1 MAMAKKEPT
10 GKIAAVKS
18 EPLDSDV
25 DAAAASGTGGGSVVF
40 KVPSAPLQKRSF

>member
-1 MAMAKKEPT
+1 MAKKEPT
-10 GKIAAVKS
+10 VKS

-25 DAAAASGTGGGSVVF
+25 DASAASGTGGGSVVF